1 MFKQLINLFIKKNGR
16 SPNALEML
24 QLKFKAAQQSGKGKV
39 FDMKG
44 NPLDPNKPI
53 IGGTQS
59 EFQSGIIKAIKPKP
73 TVVKQRGPQ
82 RGVGAGEQVSAA
94 GATRIKQGFSTQSKL
109 NSWSQNQQWVKD
121 FIGRK
126 NAEFNSLNRADQK
139 SVLDMFEAQI
149 KKHKPK
155 EPLAGGGIAGMLG
168 EPTYEEDN
176 HRVPFKLGGIDK
188 VRRAFLQAM
197 GAGAAGV
204 GAAKTGLFGLLKG
217 GGKKQIVENLTQVPI
232 ENAAGMP
239 SWFKPL
245 VNRVI
250 KEGRDISKLPVD
262 EGGAL
267 AERQIIH
274 SKKLGENHRVN
285 VIQDVDNQTITVE
298 YQSADNMGGVDD
310 AVRLEYK
317 AAEEIEPMLAQ
328 HMNPKD
334 PKGPWLPNKAQKTKP
349 TFEANEAWPHGTTGD
364 YKDITMEGTNIVNKV
379 DDLFSDTSALKQ
391 FGTGKDLTKQELKIA
406 KQKRKRVNEINN
418 DLAEQ
423 DQLLPDPPEPDFATG
438 GRVPLALGRGTE
450 QAIQENKALE
460 DKIDFE
466 KKILDFYKKK
476 SEDESYGRHM
486 TPMPIPMEGVQHADR
501 PPSDPELQIGPYYP
515 KKNRN
520 WILFDDGTVYYPNE
534 DEYYKQ
540 DGTQVEGPSK
550 GAKPEEY
557 SETLRNKAA
566 QGGRV
571 PLALG
576 KIVKGGNWLIKSLR
590 GTREAIKNNKDYSP
604 AQIKLF
610 LKQIDDQIKN
620 LEAGGKIPDEVIQ
633 TIRSDPKFKSVGQW
647 QTERSVDPDL
657 REMEEVLLEYG
668 KKHASGGR
676 VGMLFGGGVWKKII
690 QNLAK
695 EKGISPSAYLAVT
708 NWKHLPEGIKKIIS
722 KSQFEK
728 IKKERIEM
736 FENLVDMAKTRKV
749 FSENIEQGK
758 KTPAAL
764 AFEHLEKS
772 FKSPVPHG
780 VTDKDIL
787 QGEVILKNLKT
798 GGKKGPELNAS
809 GGLAGMLGE

>member
-285 VIQDVDNQTITVE
+285 VIQVVDNQTITVE

-317 AAEEIEPMLAQ
+317 AAEEIEPILPQ
-328 HMNPKD
+328 HMDPKD
-334 PKGPWLPNKAQKTKP
+334 PKGFWKPHKDQKTKP

-423 DQLLPDPPEPDFATG
+423 DQLLPDPPEPDFAT
-438 GRVPLALGRGTE
+438 
-450 QAIQENKALE
+450 
-460 DKIDFE
+460 
-466 KKILDFYKKK
+466 
-476 SEDESYGRHM
+476 
-486 TPMPIPMEGVQHADR
+486 
-501 PPSDPELQIGPYYP
+501 
-515 KKNRN
+515 
-520 WILFDDGTVYYPNE
+520 
-534 DEYYKQ
+534 
-540 DGTQVEGPSK
+540 
-550 GAKPEEY
+550 
-557 SETLRNKAA
+557 
-566 QGGRV
+566 GGRV

>member
-139 SVLDMFEAQI
+139 LVLDMFEAQI

-317 AAEEIEPMLAQ
+317 AAEEIEPILPQ
-328 HMNPKD
+328 HMDPKD
-334 PKGPWLPNKAQKTKP
+334 PKGFWKPHKDQKTKP

-423 DQLLPDPPEPDFATG
+423 DQLLPDPPEPDFAT
-438 GRVPLALGRGTE
+438 
-450 QAIQENKALE
+450 
-460 DKIDFE
+460 
-466 KKILDFYKKK
+466 
-476 SEDESYGRHM
+476 
-486 TPMPIPMEGVQHADR
+486 
-501 PPSDPELQIGPYYP
+501 
-515 KKNRN
+515 
-520 WILFDDGTVYYPNE
+520 
-534 DEYYKQ
+534 
-540 DGTQVEGPSK
+540 
-550 GAKPEEY
+550 
-557 SETLRNKAA
+557 
-566 QGGRV
+566 GGRV

>member
-250 KEGRDISKLPVD
+250 KEGKDITNLPPNK
-262 EGGAL
+262 GGAL
-267 AERQIIH
+267 AEREIVH
-274 SKKLGENHRVN
+274 SAKLGENQGVRVSQN
-285 VIQDVDNQTITVE
+285 LDDQTITVE

-317 AAEEIEPMLAQ
+317 AAEEIEPILPQ
-328 HMNPKD
+328 HMDPKD
-334 PKGPWLPNKAQKTKP
+334 PKGFWKPHKDQKTKP
-349 TFEANEAWPHGTTGD
+349 TFEANEAWPYADNPFGHRHQ
-364 YKDITMEGTNIVNKV
+364 KRNITFEGENTVTKV
-379 DDLFSDTSALKQ
+379 DDLYSDTSALKQ
-391 FGTGKDLTKQELKIA
+391 FGTGKDLSKKELTIA

-418 DLAEQ
+418 DLNEQ
-423 DQLLPDPPEPDFATG
+423 NQLLPDPPEPDFATG
-438 GRVPLALGRGTE
+438 GRV
-450 QAIQENKALE
+450 
-460 DKIDFE
+460 
-466 KKILDFYKKK
+466 
-476 SEDESYGRHM
+476 
-486 TPMPIPMEGVQHADR
+486 
-501 PPSDPELQIGPYYP
+501 
-515 KKNRN
+515 
-520 WILFDDGTVYYPNE
+520 
-534 DEYYKQ
+534 
-540 DGTQVEGPSK
+540 
-550 GAKPEEY
+550 
-557 SETLRNKAA
+557 
-566 QGGRV
+566 
-571 PLALG
+571 
-576 KIVKGGNWLIKSLR
+576 
-590 GTREAIKNNKDYSP
+590 
-604 AQIKLF
+604 
-610 LKQIDDQIKN
+610 
-620 LEAGGKIPDEVIQ
+620 
-633 TIRSDPKFKSVGQW
+633 
-647 QTERSVDPDL
+647 
-657 REMEEVLLEYG
+657 
-668 KKHASGGR
+668 
-676 VGMLFGGGVWKKII
+676 GMLFGGGVWKKII
-690 QNLAK
+690 ENLAK

-708 NWKHLPEGIKKIIS
+708 NWKHLPEGIRKIIS

-736 FENLVDMAKTRKV
+736 FENLVDMAKTRKA

>member
-250 KEGRDISKLPVD
+250 KEGTDTTNLPIHK
-262 EGGAL
+262 GGAL
-267 AERQIIH
+267 AEREIVH
-274 SKKLGENHRVN
+274 SAKLGENQGVRVYQN
-285 VIQDVDNQTITVE
+285 LDNQTITVE
-298 YQSADNMGGVDD
+298 YQSVDNMGGVNDGI
-310 AVRLEYK
+310 VRLEYK
-317 AAEEIEPMLAQ
+317 APEDIF
-328 HMNPKD
+328 D
-334 PKGPWLPNKAQKTKP
+334 TGPAHVFSKEYQAKKKAAGGTQYQGKSKP
-349 TFEANEAWPHGTTGD
+349 TFKANEAWPYADNPFGHRHQ
-364 YKDITMEGTNIVNKV
+364 KRNITFEGENTVTKV
-379 DDLFSDTSALKQ
+379 DDLYSDTSALKQ
-391 FGTGKDLTKQELKIA
+391 FGTGKDLSKKELTIA
-406 KQKRKRVNEINN
+406 KQKRDKVKKINT
-418 DLAEQ
+418 DSSEAE
-423 DQLLPDPPEPDFATG
+423 LLSEMPKDFDFATG
-438 GRVPLALGRGTE
+438 GRVPFVGGGWAFKLA
-450 QAIQENKALE
+450 
-460 DKIDFE
+460 
-466 KKILDFYKKK
+466 KKYSQSKEYKKFI
-476 SEDESYGRHM
+476 E
-486 TPMPIPMEGVQHADR
+486 
-501 PPSDPELQIGPYYP
+501 
-515 KKNRN
+515 
-520 WILFDDGTVYYPNE
+520 
-534 DEYYKQ
+534 
-540 DGTQVEGPSK
+540 
-550 GAKPEEY
+550 
-557 SETLRNKAA
+557 
-566 QGGRV
+566 
-571 PLALG
+571 
-576 KIVKGGNWLIKSLR
+576 
-590 GTREAIKNNKDYSP
+590 
-604 AQIKLF
+604 KLF
-610 LKQIDDQIKN
+610 LKASNDIRKGEGMFKDLTTSQKITQHDNLTNEITKFQKTGEIPESVHQYFGFNPEQKYADKLLKKQLKMTPEEELRQEFPGITDEMVNNILTDTNTQRIAEVKATMKEALKMQEKGMGTEEIINVFKNIK
-620 LEAGGKIPDEVIQ
+620 P
-633 TIRSDPKFKSVGQW
+633 T
-647 QTERSVDPDL
+647 
-657 REMEEVLLEYG
+657 
-668 KKHASGGR
+668 KHASGGR

-708 NWKHLPEGIKKIIS
+708 NWKHLPEGIRKIIS

-728 IKKERIEM
+728 IKESRVEM

>member
-168 EPTYEEDN
+168 ERMGYDNGKIVKRKNEEMSPLFETNDPKEAFKEVIQRLINIDPAKIPLTDKLQLMFDLNRIKAGGSTDLFGGELNFGYNKDFGREGEGFGFEWKKQFAGGGVAGMLGEPTYEEDN

-250 KEGRDISKLPVD
+250 KEGDDITKQ
-262 EGGAL
+262 A
-267 AERQIIH
+267 AWKERQIVH
-274 SKKLGENHRVN
+274 SKKLGEEQGVRVT
-285 VIQDVDNQTITVE
+285 QDLDNQTITVE

-317 AAEEIEPMLAQ
+317 AAEEIEPILPQ
-328 HMNPKD
+328 HMDPKD
-334 PKGPWLPNKAQKTKP
+334 PKGFWKPHKDQKTKP
-349 TFEANEAWPHGTTGD
+349 TFEANEAWPYADNPFGHRHQ
-364 YKDITMEGTNIVNKV
+364 KRNITFEGENTVTKV
-379 DDLFSDTSALKQ
+379 DDLYSDTSALKQ
-391 FGTGKDLTKQELKIA
+391 FGTGKDLSKKELTIA
-406 KQKRKRVNEINN
+406 KQKRDKVKKINT
-418 DLAEQ
+418 DSSEAE
-423 DQLLPDPPEPDFATG
+423 LLSEMPKDFDFAT
-438 GRVPLALGRGTE
+438 
-450 QAIQENKALE
+450 
-460 DKIDFE
+460 
-466 KKILDFYKKK
+466 
-476 SEDESYGRHM
+476 
-486 TPMPIPMEGVQHADR
+486 
-501 PPSDPELQIGPYYP
+501 
-515 KKNRN
+515 
-520 WILFDDGTVYYPNE
+520 
-534 DEYYKQ
+534 
-540 DGTQVEGPSK
+540 
-550 GAKPEEY
+550 
-557 SETLRNKAA
+557 
-566 QGGRV
+566 
-571 PLALG
+571 
-576 KIVKGGNWLIKSLR
+576 
-590 GTREAIKNNKDYSP
+590 
-604 AQIKLF
+604 
-610 LKQIDDQIKN
+610 
-620 LEAGGKIPDEVIQ
+620 
-633 TIRSDPKFKSVGQW
+633 
-647 QTERSVDPDL
+647 
-657 REMEEVLLEYG
+657 
-668 KKHASGGR
+668 GGR

-690 QNLAK
+690 ENLAK

-708 NWKHLPEGIKKIIS
+708 NWKHLPEGIRKIIS

-736 FENLVDMAKTRKV
+736 FENLVDMAKTRKA

>member
-232 ENAAGMP
+232 HSVAGMP

-250 KEGRDISKLPVD
+250 KEGTETTNLPIHK
-262 EGGAL
+262 GGAMS
-267 AERQIIH
+267 EREIVH
-274 SKKLGENHRVN
+274 SAKLGENQGVRVYQN
-285 VIQDVDNQTITVE
+285 LDNQTITVE

-317 AAEEIEPMLAQ
+317 AAEEIEPILPQ
-328 HMNPKD
+328 HMDPKD
-334 PKGPWLPNKAQKTKP
+334 PKGFWKPHKDQKTKP
-349 TFEANEAWPHGTTGD
+349 TFEANEAWPYADNPFGHRHQ
-364 YKDITMEGTNIVNKV
+364 KRNITFEGENTVTKV
-379 DDLFSDTSALKQ
+379 DDLYSDTSALKQ
-391 FGTGKDLTKQELKIA
+391 FGTGKDLSKKELTIA

-418 DLAEQ
+418 DLNEQ
-423 DQLLPDPPEPDFATG
+423 NQLLPDPPEPDFATG
-438 GRVPLALGRGTE
+438 GRV
-450 QAIQENKALE
+450 
-460 DKIDFE
+460 
-466 KKILDFYKKK
+466 
-476 SEDESYGRHM
+476 
-486 TPMPIPMEGVQHADR
+486 
-501 PPSDPELQIGPYYP
+501 
-515 KKNRN
+515 
-520 WILFDDGTVYYPNE
+520 
-534 DEYYKQ
+534 
-540 DGTQVEGPSK
+540 
-550 GAKPEEY
+550 
-557 SETLRNKAA
+557 
-566 QGGRV
+566 
-571 PLALG
+571 
-576 KIVKGGNWLIKSLR
+576 
-590 GTREAIKNNKDYSP
+590 
-604 AQIKLF
+604 
-610 LKQIDDQIKN
+610 
-620 LEAGGKIPDEVIQ
+620 
-633 TIRSDPKFKSVGQW
+633 
-647 QTERSVDPDL
+647 
-657 REMEEVLLEYG
+657 
-668 KKHASGGR
+668 
-676 VGMLFGGGVWKKII
+676 GMLFGGGVWKKII
-690 QNLAK
+690 ENLAK

-708 NWKHLPEGIKKIIS
+708 NWKHLPEGIRKIIS

-736 FENLVDMAKTRKV
+736 FENLVDMAKTRKA

>member
-250 KEGRDISKLPVD
+250 KEGDDITKQ
-262 EGGAL
+262 A
-267 AERQIIH
+267 AWKERQIVH
-274 SKKLGENHRVN
+274 SKKLGEEQGVRVT
-285 VIQDVDNQTITVE
+285 QDLDNQTITVE

-317 AAEEIEPMLAQ
+317 AAEEIEPILPQ
-328 HMNPKD
+328 HMDPKD
-334 PKGPWLPNKAQKTKP
+334 PKGFWKPHKDQKTKP
-349 TFEANEAWPHGTTGD
+349 TFEANEAWPYADNPFGHRHQ
-364 YKDITMEGTNIVNKV
+364 KRNITFEGENTVTKV
-379 DDLFSDTSALKQ
+379 DDLYSDTSALKQ
-391 FGTGKDLTKQELKIA
+391 FGTGKDLSKKELTIA

-418 DLAEQ
+418 DLNEQ
-423 DQLLPDPPEPDFATG
+423 NQLLPDPPEPDFATG
-438 GRVPLALGRGTE
+438 GRV
-450 QAIQENKALE
+450 
-460 DKIDFE
+460 
-466 KKILDFYKKK
+466 
-476 SEDESYGRHM
+476 
-486 TPMPIPMEGVQHADR
+486 
-501 PPSDPELQIGPYYP
+501 
-515 KKNRN
+515 
-520 WILFDDGTVYYPNE
+520 
-534 DEYYKQ
+534 
-540 DGTQVEGPSK
+540 
-550 GAKPEEY
+550 
-557 SETLRNKAA
+557 
-566 QGGRV
+566 
-571 PLALG
+571 
-576 KIVKGGNWLIKSLR
+576 
-590 GTREAIKNNKDYSP
+590 
-604 AQIKLF
+604 
-610 LKQIDDQIKN
+610 
-620 LEAGGKIPDEVIQ
+620 
-633 TIRSDPKFKSVGQW
+633 
-647 QTERSVDPDL
+647 
-657 REMEEVLLEYG
+657 
-668 KKHASGGR
+668 
-676 VGMLFGGGVWKKII
+676 GMLFGGGVWKKII
-690 QNLAK
+690 ENLAK

-708 NWKHLPEGIKKIIS
+708 NWKHLPEGIRKIIS

-736 FENLVDMAKTRKV
+736 FENLVDMAKTRKA

>member
-250 KEGRDISKLPVD
+250 KEGDDITKQ
-262 EGGAL
+262 A
-267 AERQIIH
+267 AWKERQIVH
-274 SKKLGENHRVN
+274 SKKLGEEQGVRVT
-285 VIQDVDNQTITVE
+285 QDLDNQTITVE

-310 AVRLEYK
+310 GTVRLEYK
-317 AAEEIEPMLAQ
+317 AAEEIEPILPQ
-328 HMNPKD
+328 HMDPED
-334 PKGPWLPNKAQKTKP
+334 PKGFWKPHKDQKTKP
-349 TFEANEAWPHGTTGD
+349 TFEANEAWPYADNPFGHRHQ
-364 YKDITMEGTNIVNKV
+364 KRNITFEGENTVTKV
-379 DDLFSDTSALKQ
+379 DDLYSDTSALKQ

-438 GRVPLALGRGTE
+438 GRV
-450 QAIQENKALE
+450 
-460 DKIDFE
+460 
-466 KKILDFYKKK
+466 
-476 SEDESYGRHM
+476 
-486 TPMPIPMEGVQHADR
+486 
-501 PPSDPELQIGPYYP
+501 
-515 KKNRN
+515 
-520 WILFDDGTVYYPNE
+520 
-534 DEYYKQ
+534 
-540 DGTQVEGPSK
+540 
-550 GAKPEEY
+550 
-557 SETLRNKAA
+557 
-566 QGGRV
+566 
-571 PLALG
+571 
-576 KIVKGGNWLIKSLR
+576 
-590 GTREAIKNNKDYSP
+590 
-604 AQIKLF
+604 
-610 LKQIDDQIKN
+610 
-620 LEAGGKIPDEVIQ
+620 
-633 TIRSDPKFKSVGQW
+633 
-647 QTERSVDPDL
+647 
-657 REMEEVLLEYG
+657 
-668 KKHASGGR
+668 
-676 VGMLFGGGVWKKII
+676 GMLFGGGVWKKII
-690 QNLAK
+690 ENLAK

-708 NWKHLPEGIKKIIS
+708 NWKHLPEGIRKIIS

-736 FENLVDMAKTRKV
+736 FENLVDMAKTRKA